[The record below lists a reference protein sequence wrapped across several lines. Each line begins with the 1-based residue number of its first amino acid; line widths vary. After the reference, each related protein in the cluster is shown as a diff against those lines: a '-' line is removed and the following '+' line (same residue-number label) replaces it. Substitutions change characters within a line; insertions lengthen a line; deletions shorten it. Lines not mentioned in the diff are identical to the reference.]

1 MVIYRFYL
9 SGNFMWPR
17 DRRSSLPSVVETRL
31 VQVQIWPILIFNERS
46 RIHMIILLQIVA
58 IQFRRLLLKY
68 FVLQSAAK

>member
-1 MVIYRFYL
+1 
-9 SGNFMWPR
+9 MWPR